1 LTFPD
6 GNTSLYNISTT
17 QVDKDF
23 CNAFFVVGVTH
34 LEDRGN
40 MALQSEVVPF
50 IPASATKL
58 KISGNEHTVKIPIL
72 VNTSIIKKGDE
83 LLYYVPKE
91 EVERSHHK
99 LNPLQLKKPMSKRAK
114 LG

>member
-1 LTFPD
+1 M
-6 GNTSLYNISTT
+6 
-17 QVDKDF
+17 
-23 CNAFFVVGVTH
+23 
-34 LEDRGN
+34 EDRGN

-83 LLYYVPKE
+83 LLCYVPKKE
-91 EVERSHHK
+91 EEPKSHHK
-99 LNPLQLKKPMSKRAK
+99 LNALQLKDPTSKKRK